1 MKMQTIIK
9 MIEEHP
15 HLYEILQECPYR
27 ILKKMSVY
35 HFEKGEAVYQQGDSI
50 NRLYII
56 VQGTANIYVMSE
68 NGRKYSQAIYQK
80 GDFIGEIEIF
90 ERHPSVSYVKALSN
104 LFLIGID
111 AQDFNEWLSI
121 DRHMSNYFNRSL
133 SKYLYNLATKS
144 GIDSLYPLKFRLCN
158 YLIERM
164 KVQGRQYVV
173 KVNKNKISEQLAVT
187 LRSVNRILKE
197 LAERNVIAINKD
209 TITILDLDELIRE
222 KEKSMHE

>member
-173 KVNKNKISEQLAVT
+173 KMNKNKISEQLAVT